1 MNPFQSGSI
10 AESEEL
16 KRLFKELRAVV
27 GRICLQYAEDYGE
40 KLNMDH
46 VHRAIYASTDFDII
60 MFKTYAYQFLNNQP
74 ETSLSVNDCIASAA
88 YDAYIQVKQL

>member
-27 GRICLQYAEDYGE
+27 GRICLQYAEEHGE

-46 VHRAIYASTDFDII
+46 VHRAIHASTDFDII

-74 ETSLSVNDCIASAA
+74 ETSLSIDDCIAGAA
-88 YDAYIQVKQL
+88 HDAYKRVIEL